1 MEDTTDVTVP
11 MDGLEVI
18 ANKLWI
24 GVKALHVK
32 TMRGVL
38 NKELHFTAT
47 VLEAGRESYAMY
59 NKSHVKL
66 LPKIEVY
73 LALSYVKMEVT
84 AKIQMTEPTVMNAF
98 AYLDL
103 KEVIVRKILMS
114 VRPIHAKMVRSAKI

>member
-1 MEDTTDVTVP
+1 MEDTTDVIVL

-18 ANKLWI
+18 ANRLWI

-32 TMRGVL
+32 TMPGVL

-47 VLEAGRESYAMY
+47 VLEAGPASYAMY
-59 NKSHVKL
+59 SKSHVKL
-66 LPKIEVY
+66 LPKIEEY
-73 LALSYVKMEVT
+73 LALSYVKMEGT
-84 AKIQMTEPTVMNAF
+84 AKIPMTEPIVMNAF

-103 KEVIVRKILMS
+103 KEAIVKKILMS